1 VRTALFNYIYA
12 KQNKGKFLI
21 RVEDTDRERS
31 TLAYEENILKNLNL
45 LGLSPDE
52 SPVRQSERTKLY
64 LQAANK
70 IVEEGKGY
78 YCECSQERL
87 QSLREEQQS
96 KGLKPAYDGKC
107 RNLSLEAGSGCVL
120 RLKTPTEGEV
130 TFHDLVRGEMVF
142 QNSELDDLILL
153 RSDQT
158 PTYHL
163 CNVVDDYEQGVTTVI
178 RGEDHLSNT
187 PRQIHIQNAL
197 GYTALEY
204 AHLPLVLG
212 KDKKRLSKRDSATSL
227 DEYID
232 LGYLPS
238 AILNMLAR
246 LGWSKGDQEIFY
258 LEDLIQNFRVQE
270 VQKAGAIFDITKLNW
285 INSQHLAR
293 FKADEFINYLKP
305 FCLANNIDLDSKDNA
320 MEIVTAMKSSS
331 DTLGAIAKDLHPY
344 FNKVMSYDQKALDKF
359 IPDSSLLL
367 NLKKELEDLTNWN
380 EEALD
385 ATLAEVQSAL
395 GLSTPQINQPIRIA
409 LTGSTKSP
417 SLGLTLSLFTKEEAL
432 ERIDALINYLD
443 Q

>member
-1 VRTALFNYIYA
+1 
-12 KQNKGKFLI
+12 
-21 RVEDTDRERS
+21 
-31 TLAYEENILKNLNL
+31 
-45 LGLSPDE
+45 
-52 SPVRQSERTKLY
+52 
-64 LQAANK
+64 
-70 IVEEGKGY
+70 
-78 YCECSQERL
+78 
-87 QSLREEQQS
+87 
-96 KGLKPAYDGKC
+96 
-107 RNLSLEAGSGCVL
+107 
-120 RLKTPTEGEV
+120 
-130 TFHDLVRGEMVF
+130 MVF

-163 CNVVDDYEQGVTTVI
+163 CNVVDDFAQGVTTVI

-197 GYTALEY
+197 GYSSLEY

-258 LEDLIQNFRVQE
+258 LEDLIKNFRVQE
-270 VQKAGAIFDITKLNW
+270 VQKAGAIFDLTKLNW
-285 INSQHLAR
+285 INGQHLAR
-293 FKADEFINYLKP
+293 FEIGEFINHLKP
-305 FCLANNIDLDSKDNA
+305 YCIANNIDLERRANFMDIVSA
-320 MEIVTAMKSSS
+320 MRSSS
-331 DTLGAIAKDLHPY
+331 DTLDAIAKDLHPY
-344 FNKVMSYDQKALDKF
+344 FNEVASYDEKALDKF
-359 IPDSSLLL
+359 VKDTSLLN
-367 NLKKELEDLTNWN
+367 NLKNKLEDLSSWN
-380 EEALD
+380 EEVLD
-385 ATLAEVQSAL
+385 AMLAEVQSTL